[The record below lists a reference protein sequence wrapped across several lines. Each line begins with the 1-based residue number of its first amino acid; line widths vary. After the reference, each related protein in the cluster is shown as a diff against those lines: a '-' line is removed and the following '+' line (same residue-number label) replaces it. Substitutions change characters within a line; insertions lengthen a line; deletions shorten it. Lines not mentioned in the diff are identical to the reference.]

1 MIWIKK
7 PHFASI
13 LATLV
18 WVLFIFSFSLQN
30 AVDSSLASS
39 RLASFLLN
47 FTQQFIP
54 NHPFELHDFVVLVR
68 KGAHFINFMILMM
81 CVLSVTFSNIK
92 HPLIISLLFCLLIA
106 IMDESIQLFVAGRSA
121 QLSDIVLDMVGSSF
135 GMFVWLGFKKGRDI
149 IHGS

>member
-18 WVLFIFSFSLQN
+18 WVLFIFSFSFQN

-39 RLASFLLN
+39 RLATFLLN

-54 NHPFELHDFVVLVR
+54 NHPFELHDFVVFVR
-68 KGAHFINFMILMM
+68 KGAHFVNFLILMI
-81 CVLSVTFSNIK
+81 CVLSVTILNVK
-92 HPLIISLLFCLLIA
+92 HPILISLLFCLLIA

-121 QLSDIVLDMVGSSF
+121 QLSDIVLDMAGAIF
-135 GMFVWLGFKKGRDI
+135 GMLLWLGAKKGRDI